1 MNCKCE
7 GGTYMNNRKYIDE
20 YSGKEKSKRY
30 LRFKKQKRKE
40 IKFINNSGNICK
52 PFGID
57 WSDYYREWVI
67 INGGRD
73 RFFGNVYDLEFG
85 KIIPCEKAYPKRY
98 YRGKCSRILKN
109 YSHRKVRRTNF
120 EYIGKSNISNREYD
134 YWWEL
139 Y

>member
-1 MNCKCE
+1 
-7 GGTYMNNRKYIDE
+7 MNNRKFIDE

-30 LRFKKQKRKE
+30 LRFKRQRRKE

-98 YRGKCSRILKN
+98 YRCKCSKILKK
-109 YSHRKVRRTNF
+109 YSHRKVRRNNC
-120 EYIGKSNISNREYD
+120 EYAGKSNTSNREYD